1 MTEKDKQK
9 QQEKQ
14 NQQKQQ
20 DKQEQRDKQGSRNQ
34 QDQQKQKKKEEVIPP
49 LDFSSLLLPFYTQA
63 LVKLDEIKNPE
74 KDKHTLNLVKR
85 LIDLLDL
92 LKQRTQGNLKPQ
104 EEETL
109 NNSIHHLK
117 MAYMQKSKIIKS

>member
-14 NQQKQQ
+14 NQQ
-20 DKQEQRDKQGSRNQ
+20 DKRDQRKKRNQRD
-34 QDQQKQKKKEEVIPP
+34 QKKKEEVIPP

-92 LKQRTQGNLKPQ
+92 LKQKTQGNLKPQ